1 MFGNER
7 CQQCQTPHENKHH
20 EMTKLKV
27 MLAPMANAW
36 QRASKLL
43 QRQQMHSLPGLESV
57 FQKIRNA
64 KKTRGKRGPHKK
76 TSGRARTKEDEPIS
90 HDQEQDQSDNIPAN
104 LFETT
109 FGVLP
114 VEFAEFCD
122 FFKRDLA
129 PNKWIAEWIEKAE
142 NLGSKAKAEMRHCS

>member
-1 MFGNER
+1 
-7 CQQCQTPHENKHH
+7 
-20 EMTKLKV
+20 
-27 MLAPMANAW
+27 MANVW
-36 QRASKLL
+36 HGASKLL

-57 FQKIRNA
+57 FQKIQKA

-76 TSGRARTKEDEPIS
+76 TSGRARTEEDEPIS
-90 HDQEQDQSDNIPAN
+90 HDLPAN
-104 LFETT
+104 WFETA